1 MEYKIAFTR
10 QAKRELHKIHQ
21 GNRKQYQRIKR
32 AIGGLAQDP
41 YPQGSITLSGR
52 SGRRIRVGNYR
63 VLYSVEEQ
71 EVLVEVFTIGARGNV
86 YKR

>member
-1 MEYKIAFTR
+1 M
-10 QAKRELHKIHQ
+10 
-21 GNRKQYQRIKR
+21 
-32 AIGGLAQDP
+32 GGLAQDP
-41 YPQGSITLSGR
+41 YPPGSIALSGK

-71 EVLVEVFTIGARGNV
+71 EVLVEVFTVGARGNV

>member
-10 QAKRELHKIHQ
+10 QAKRELQKIHQ

-41 YPQGSITLSGR
+41 YPQGSI
-52 SGRRIRVGNYR
+52 RIRVGNYR

-71 EVLVEVFTIGARGNV
+71 EVLVEVFTVGARGNV